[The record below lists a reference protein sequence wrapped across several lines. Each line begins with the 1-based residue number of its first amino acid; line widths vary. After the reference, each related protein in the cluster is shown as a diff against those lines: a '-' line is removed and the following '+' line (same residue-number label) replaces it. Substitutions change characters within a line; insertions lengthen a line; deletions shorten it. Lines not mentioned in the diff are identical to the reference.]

1 MKLPTAPGWWWWAPS
16 PDSRERFPIYV
27 GQYMGGDPPEEWFPM
42 LPGPDPDSR
51 DRPLTLRYICWT
63 KNITMTARTVASM
76 GGVWLG
82 PCKRP
87 ETPIAPSK
95 SVARRL
101 AIQTAPDP
109 LDDELAEALK
119 EWAREWIEL
128 YDANPPRPVM
138 RIARRRFD
146 AAERSLAEAAE
157 RWLKAR
163 EGKEKPK

>member
-109 LDDELAEALK
+109 LDDELAEALRM
-119 EWAREWIEL
+119 WCAQVPIE
-128 YDANPPRPVM
+128 AGTC
-138 RIARRRFD
+138 
-146 AAERSLAEAAE
+146 RSADCILLVAAE
-157 RWLKAR
+157 RWLKTR